1 MLNKNLQQ
9 ERNYFSGK
17 FDSLDENLF
26 SELSADECSEIVG
39 GFTVRND
46 SGSTRRFYTFGAFVD
61 PELQILQ
68 PGETGDYDGEYILYN
83 SSRTTFRPTLSSRIG
98 ADEAVRFELQGSNT
112 IAIGPGFAFS
122 LASAPV

>member
-1 MLNKNLQQ
+1 MLNI
-9 ERNYFSGK
+9 
-17 FDSLDENLF
+17 DEGF
-26 SELSADECSEIVG
+26 VSELSPDECSEIIG

-98 ADEAVRFELQGSNT
+98 EDEAVRFELQGRNT

-122 LASAPV
+122 ITSAPV